1 MKTQIIKLWNLLKS
15 PTIKHWKN
23 VALVILIVFLVVS
36 VKIKNNKIN
45 NLISE
50 NNIANTLLDTVTTYK
65 NKLNE
70 LTYEKQAFNVK
81 FSDLKNSYD
90 KLDQSN
96 KDFIDRIRILENENK
111 KLIAATSIS
120 QIVEVDPIIDTTAI
134 IDTVNNTLQFKDVV
148 LNVDKDTL
156 LKYDFLINTLSPKLT
171 IQELSMPN
179 ILYISHKFNSDNTG
193 VLVDVTNSNDYFKVN
208 DINSYVIPID
218 KKSHI
223 KTYIKVGGISFAI
236 GITGALILLN

>member
-23 VALVILIVFLVVS
+23 VALVILIVFSVVLI
-36 VKIKNNKIN
+36 KIKNNKIN

-70 LTYEKQAFNVK
+70 LTYEKQVFNVK

-111 KLIAATSIS
+111 KLIAATSVS
-120 QIVEVDPIIDTTAI
+120 QVVQVDTITNIEYIKDTL
-134 IDTVNNTLQFKDVV
+134 NNTLQFKSDP
-148 LNVDKDTL
+148 KDSL
-156 LKYDFLINTLSPKLT
+156 LIYDLLINLAPPKLT
-171 IQELSMPN
+171 IQTLTLPN
-179 ILYISHKFNSDNTG
+179 KLYISHKFNED
-193 VLVDVTNSNDYFKVN
+193 NSNVIVNVNNSNKYFKVN

-223 KTYIKVGGISFAI
+223 KTYIKVGGISFAV